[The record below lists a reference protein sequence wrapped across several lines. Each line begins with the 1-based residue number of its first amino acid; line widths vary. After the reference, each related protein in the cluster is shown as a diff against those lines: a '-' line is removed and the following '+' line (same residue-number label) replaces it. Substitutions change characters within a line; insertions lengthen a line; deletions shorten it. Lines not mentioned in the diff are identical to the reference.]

1 MWAKPLPENA
11 KIPLPVNVR
20 RLKRVCFRFLPF
32 SSSLWMSAPQAS
44 PPPQKKVTKNTLVQ
58 EKKRISK
65 KFRGNRF
72 LNRHLC
78 FFYIVL
84 VYYYSLFWYTICHP
98 FTDHLT
104 LFGLFSREHF
114 SNQYFLLLQT
124 TTLTAAF
131 VEWVDFLYIQLGK
144 SISLAKWFCGVF
156 NRSYSSFAIPRE
168 AVHTI
173 MHNTVVVVRH
183 VEGVYPASVVFV
195 EVVWLAWSTEMLWRQ
210 IFHFYLNVVGKPT
223 RRECMC
229 SNMWVI

>member
-1 MWAKPLPENA
+1 
-11 KIPLPVNVR
+11 
-20 RLKRVCFRFLPF
+20 
-32 SSSLWMSAPQAS
+32 MSAPQPS
-44 PPPQKKVTKNTLVQ
+44 PHPPPPKKKVTKNTLVQ

-65 KFRGNRF
+65 KNLEEIGFWE
-72 LNRHLC
+72 RHFC

-98 FTDHLT
+98 FTDQWSLT
-104 LFGLFSREHF
+104 VFALFSRGHF

-124 TTLTAAF
+124 TPPTAAF

-144 SISLAKWFCGVF
+144 SISLAKWSCGVF

-183 VEGVYPASVVFV
+183 VEGVYPALVVFV
-195 EVVWLAWSTEMLWRQ
+195 EVVWLAWSREILWRQ